1 MTSGAMYSSVPTKEL
16 VRKLA
21 MQERVSIVKGM
32 LAAVGFEVMP
42 EGVWRELE
50 DEEETLDMIIA
61 GAVQLRE
68 GVSCS
73 FHVRGLRCSGLTATR
88 AGLLGKIEVRK
99 HDVAGLMKQN
109 VCDARM
115 SAQVICA
122 IPLNSRNVLSGFK
135 SRYIKPIKCRYSNAA
150 VTSAA

>member
-16 VRKLA
+16 VRKFA

-32 LAAVGFEVMP
+32 LAAVGLEVMP
-42 EGVWRELE
+42 EGMWRELE

-68 GVSCS
+68 GVSWL

-88 AGLLGKIEVRK
+88 SGLLGEIKVRK